1 MRIDRMFFNRFEET
15 VKADDALKAAVADE
29 RWEQAADYVVNQ
41 LFDKPSEF
49 YTLEK
54 LRHAAGVDRRL
65 TLKEILQKVFG
76 LIPHFKSADEL
87 LDDEFQQFVLT
98 NQAALGLREDSG
110 SDAPH
115 GQDNAIALAA
125 MKYFFK
131 AYAQDA
137 KLRAIIDD
145 GRFAELYVNQSFGTS
160 DLMSVPAEW
169 RKLIPEYVKDYVP
182 LNQFM

>member
-1 MRIDRMFFNRFEET
+1 
-15 VKADDALKAAVADE
+15 
-29 RWEQAADYVVNQ
+29 
-41 LFDKPSEF
+41 
-49 YTLEK
+49 
-54 LRHAAGVDRRL
+54 
-65 TLKEILQKVFG
+65 
-76 LIPHFKSADEL
+76 
-87 LDDEFQQFVLT
+87 VLT

>member
-15 VKADDALKAAVADE
+15 VKADDTLKTAVADE
-29 RWEQAADYVVNQ
+29 RWEQASDYVIHQ

-49 YTLEK
+49 YTLDK

-65 TLKEILQKVFG
+65 TLKEILQKIFG

-87 LDDEFQQFVLT
+87 LDDEFQQFVLA
-98 NQAALGLREDSG
+98 NQAALGLQGEGAES
-110 SDAPH
+110 A
-115 GQDNAIALAA
+115 AALAA

-137 KLRAIIDD
+137 ALRAVIDD
-145 GRFAELYVNQSFGTS
+145 GRFAELYVNRSFGTN
-160 DLMSVPAEW
+160 DLMAVPAEW

>member
-1 MRIDRMFFNRFEET
+1 MRIDRMFFDKFEET
-15 VKADDALKAAVADE
+15 VKADDALKTAVADE
-29 RWEQAADYVVNQ
+29 RWEQAAEYVVNQ
-41 LFDKPSEF
+41 LFDKPTEF
-49 YTLEK
+49 YSLEK

-65 TLKEILQKVFG
+65 TLKEILQKIFG

-87 LDDEFQQFVLT
+87 LDDEFQQFVLA
-98 NQAALGLREDSG
+98 NQTQLGLRDEATSY
-110 SDAPH
+110 AT
-115 GQDNAIALAA
+115 ALAA

-137 KLRAIIDD
+137 DLRAIIDE
-145 GRFAELYVNQSFGTS
+145 GRFAELYVNRSFGTS
-160 DLMSVPAEW
+160 DLIAVPAEW